1 MLTYFL
7 IFTFALFIGFFGI
20 FIFKKLSILDKP
32 GPDIIP
38 ARNPVPNIQG
48 IFLFIGI
55 LSSVFIFFP
64 NYFFQKEILI
74 LFISGSLLV
83 IISLIDAFKN
93 LNPKIRLL
101 VQVLVVSI
109 TFFFAG
115 VGIFEISLPIIGEV
129 QFPIIISLILTIIWF
144 IGFINAIN
152 WFDGVNS
159 LASGV
164 SSIGFLSIILLLQYV
179 VIPHYTGISQ
189 ENLETLKMVINISY
203 IFFIFSLVYTFIEFK
218 PFGILRDVGVM
229 FLGFSLAYLSL
240 LGGAKIG
247 TIIVALSL
255 VVFDSIWVF
264 IHRMFIIKKN
274 PLKGDYTHLHYRLM
288 SLKWSRTEVRV
299 CIRSWSLFLMI
310 VMILLG
316 TDREGKL
323 IIFAIMFLFFF
334 SINSYLFWYKKIPC
348 EYLQKNKNS

>member
-7 IFTFALFIGFFGI
+7 IFTFALFIWFFWI

-32 GPDIIP
+32 WPDIIP
-38 ARNPVPNIQG
+38 ARNPVPNIQW
-48 IFLFIGI
+48 IFLFIWI

-74 LFISGSLLV
+74 LFISWSLLV

-109 TFFFAG
+109 TFFFAW
-115 VGIFEISLPIIGEV
+115 VGIFEISLPIIWEV

-152 WFDGVNS
+152 WFDWVNS
-159 LASGV
+159 LASWV
-164 SSIGFLSIILLLQYV
+164 SSIWFLSIILLLQYV
-179 VIPHYTGISQ
+179 VIPHYTWISQ

-218 PFGILRDVGVM
+218 PFWILRDVGVM
-229 FLGFSLAYLSL
+229 FLWFSLAYLSL
-240 LGGAKIG
+240 LWWAKIW

-274 PLKGDYTHLHYRLM
+274 PLKWDYTHLHYRLM

-310 VMILLG
+310 VMILLW
-316 TDREGKL
+316 TDREWKL